1 MQIDHEKARRHMVD
15 CQVRTSDVTNLALL
29 DAFLSVPRHAFVPPH
44 LQPLTYLDEELPLG
58 PGRYMI
64 PAAPLARLLQ
74 AAGIQ
79 PQDKVLDIGCGTGYS
94 TAVISRLCSSVVAL
108 ECSPALAAAAR
119 EALAA
124 AGCDNASVAEG
135 PLTAGHEGGAPYD
148 VIFLGGSVSVLPD
161 ALLRQLRQMG
171 RLVVVEGA
179 GNSAVARLYVND
191 DGNVSGRRLFNC
203 AIPALPGF
211 ERKAEFVF

>member
-124 AGCDNASVAEG
+124 AGCANASVAEG